1 MTEATLKTKPGS
13 KPAAPFKAI
22 TDGSP
27 FGSKFEFPKFDIP
40 SVEVPA
46 AYRELAEKSVA
57 QAKQGYEKMKAAAE
71 EATEVMEATYA
82 NASKGAAH
90 YSLQLIETFRAN
102 ANANFDFAR
111 DLFAVKS
118 LSEAIE
124 LSTAHTRK
132 QFEAVTAQ
140 SKDLAALAQKVTT
153 ETTEP
158 LKDGFSKAFR
168 AVA

>member
-1 MTEATLKTKPGS
+1 MAQATLKAKTDKTG
-13 KPAAPFKAI
+13 ATFTAE

-27 FGSKFEFPKFDIP
+27 FGAGKFEFPKFDIP

-57 QAKQGYEKMKAAAE
+57 QAKQGYEKMKAVTE
-71 EATEVMEATYA
+71 EATDVMEAAYA
-82 NASKGAAH
+82 TASKGAAD
-90 YSLQLIETFRAN
+90 YGLQLIEAFRAN

-118 LSEAIE
+118 LSEAVE

-132 QFEAVTAQ
+132 QFEAMTAQ
-140 SKDLAALAQKVTT
+140 TKDLAALAQKVTT
-153 ETTEP
+153 ETAEP
-158 LKDGFSKAFR
+158 LKQGVTKAFR
-168 AVA
+168 AAA